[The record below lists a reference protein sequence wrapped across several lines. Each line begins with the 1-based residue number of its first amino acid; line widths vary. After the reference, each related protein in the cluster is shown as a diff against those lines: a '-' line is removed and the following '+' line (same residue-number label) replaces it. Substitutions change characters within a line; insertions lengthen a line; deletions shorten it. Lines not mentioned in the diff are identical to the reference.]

1 MGASEYSAALW
12 HVRAE
17 SWAAYILGSR
27 CHYIDAPLLNGSTAL
42 ILPATFKE
50 PICAGVRAI
59 GEVARRIS
67 RSYGPLVPEGGGRV
81 GVGVGGGVG
90 GGEGRPKC
98 ILQRRRRFGVFKYG
112 RPRPPQ

>member
-81 GVGVGGGVG
+81 GVGVVLVRGARSVYYSAVG
-90 GGEGRPKC
+90 DSAYLSTGDPDRPSEG
-98 ILQRRRRFGVFKYG
+98 
-112 RPRPPQ
+112 